1 MRWSRASFPGCQ
13 RQDVHAFAER
23 LSLPTNDN
31 ILHALVTRV
40 VPRLS
45 GSPGDVI
52 MISVGG
58 QDFFD
63 QAIRWSPPQPFII
76 GQSVA
81 VDVQVEGRLISI
93 RFEGTTPRKWTI
105 FSYKLG
111 VVDLGLY

>member
-1 MRWSRASFPGCQ
+1 M
-13 RQDVHAFAER
+13 HAFAER

-45 GSPGDVI
+45 GSPGDVV

-58 QDFFD
+58 QNFFD
-63 QAIRWSPPQPFII
+63 EPIRWDVPKPFII

-81 VDVQVEGRLISI
+81 VDVQVEGRLISV
-93 RFEGTTPRKWTI
+93 RFEATTPRKWTV